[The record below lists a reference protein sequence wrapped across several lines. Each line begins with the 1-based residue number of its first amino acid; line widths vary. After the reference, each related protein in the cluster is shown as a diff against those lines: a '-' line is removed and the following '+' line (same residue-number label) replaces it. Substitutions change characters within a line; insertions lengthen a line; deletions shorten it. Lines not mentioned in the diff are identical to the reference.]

1 MQNAV
6 LSKHLDPVGP
16 AAYRKA
22 KWHHRGLQSVLPI
35 GLIYHQWYPTPV
47 STIKLYKFWYPIAE
61 VPGSEVEV
69 KKTTNLETSIHGLN
83 YFGNYSLRVAA
94 HTAVGDG
101 VRSAPIFCITD
112 EDGEHL
118 KKL

>member
-1 MQNAV
+1 MR
-6 LSKHLDPVGP
+6 P
-16 AAYRKA
+16 Y
-22 KWHHRGLQSVLPI
+22 
-35 GLIYHQWYPTPV
+35 
-47 STIKLYKFWYPIAE
+47 AE
-61 VPGSEVEV
+61 VPGTEVEV

-112 EDGEHL
+112 EDGMSI
-118 KKL
+118 K